1 MVGMDANAFV
11 KAMLTSLLK
20 GLWDAQ
26 AMGFVAMGSASIP
39 GAERRRGWR
48 IYGPRRPPWSE
59 REIPYTRTMAR
70 GKPATERI
78 EKFGPWIGVG
88 PLLDLVEATAPFL
101 FSPNRE
107 PATAEPTDAKRLQ
120 DLVVGPEGW
129 WHVLRRARAW
139 LPSTTRPTAADLD
152 EYFTLCC
159 AAHHATVG
167 TYTPT
172 DVDAKIRGVLWQE
185 ASAEHIRRRWAVVV
199 AWRGWD
205 ERLVCTRGEPCGAYG
220 LIGGHDGER
229 LGVSSGALGAALG
242 TPGAEDVAEAART
255 WIAEEV
261 VREADALRAAI
272 DAVAAGQGEPLAL
285 LRLAWIATH
294 NVGDLNQGISFWPQ
308 DEPHLSAAE
317 PFARLAHENAQA
329 CGGVFLAAKRLYHLI
344 EAEGHRNYPLRQAR
358 CLRPLPDLLLPLG
371 PCLEDWGEQVA
382 RHRKLDNKDH
392 LEVIAALVEG
402 GRKVPGQIGYYRAL
416 VGLREGLGGT
426 FDRLCERLTSV
437 DRKHLAEPDVRRRL
451 MVSATS
457 FHSSL
462 SKQARAVVAQGDQLF
477 R

>member
-1 MVGMDANAFV
+1 
-11 KAMLTSLLK
+11 
-20 GLWDAQ
+20 
-26 AMGFVAMGSASIP
+26 
-39 GAERRRGWR
+39 
-48 IYGPRRPPWSE
+48 
-59 REIPYTRTMAR
+59 
-70 GKPATERI
+70 
-78 EKFGPWIGVG
+78 
-88 PLLDLVEATAPFL
+88 
-101 FSPNRE
+101 
-107 PATAEPTDAKRLQ
+107 
-120 DLVVGPEGW
+120 
-129 WHVLRRARAW
+129 
-139 LPSTTRPTAADLD
+139 
-152 EYFTLCC
+152 
-159 AAHHATVG
+159 
-167 TYTPT
+167 
-172 DVDAKIRGVLWQE
+172 
-185 ASAEHIRRRWAVVV
+185 VVV
-199 AWRGWD
+199 AWRDWD
-205 ERLVCTRGEPCGAYG
+205 ERLVCTRGEMCGVYG

-229 LGVSSGALGAALG
+229 LGVSSGALGAALS
-242 TPGAEDVAEAART
+242 TPGAEDVAAAART

-272 DAVAAGQGEPLAL
+272 DAVAEGAGDPLAL

-308 DEPHLSAAE
+308 SEPHLSAAE

-329 CGGVFLAAKRLYHLI
+329 CGGVFLAAKRLYHLV
-344 EAEGHRNYPLRQAR
+344 ETEGHRNYPLRQAR

-371 PCLEDWGEQVA
+371 PCLEAWGEQVA

-402 GRKVPGQIGYYRAL
+402 GRKVPGQVGYYRAL

-426 FDRLCERLTSV
+426 FDRLCDRLTSV
-437 DRKHLAEPDVRRRL
+437 DRKHLAEPEVRQRM